1 MLIYVAVSIIV
12 FVIASLIL
20 KSKHIAYKSIPYILL
35 IYLILLFFEK
45 FSNLFKI
52 ILFIAL
58 LVFSLILALYEDYQ
72 KDEN

>member
-1 MLIYVAVSIIV
+1 MLIYVAVSIMV
-12 FVIASLIL
+12 FVTTSLIV

-35 IYLILLFFEK
+35 IYLILLYFDK

-58 LVFSLILALYEDYQ
+58 LLFSLIMALYEDYQ